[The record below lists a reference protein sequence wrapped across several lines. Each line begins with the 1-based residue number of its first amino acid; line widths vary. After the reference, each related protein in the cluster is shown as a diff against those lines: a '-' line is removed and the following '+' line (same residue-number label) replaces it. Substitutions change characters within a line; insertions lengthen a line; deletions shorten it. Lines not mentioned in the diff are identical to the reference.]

1 MVPTL
6 RSTAAARMLRGSR
19 CGSSA
24 SLTVGVLGCAELES
38 SAGGRDRV
46 LRLMSILVKTD
57 TAKRRFKNASEPLQD
72 ASTAGRGVRC
82 AECMYMCMH
91 MPNYDHVCM
100 CARTHTHTCILYIYT
115 CINIYTYTY
124 TYVQSYTHL
133 WRARMLFVHTYIYIY
148 TRMYIHLLLLLLL
161 LFLHLEAAA

>member
-1 MVPTL
+1 
-6 RSTAAARMLRGSR
+6 MLRGSR

-57 TAKRRFKNASEPLQD
+57 TAKRRFKNVSGAKCRSKD

-82 AECMYMCMH
+82 AECMYICMH
-91 MPNYDHVCM
+91 IPNYDHVCM
-100 CARTHTHTCILYIYT
+100 CAHTHTHTCILYIYT
-115 CINIYTYTY
+115 YINIYTYTY

-133 WRARMLFVHTYIYIY
+133 LPARILFVYTYIYIY
-148 TRMYIHLLLLLLL
+148 TRMYTSSSSSSCSSST
-161 LFLHLEAAA
+161 